1 MGRPLA
7 VRCARRSWMRG
18 GTPAIAGTALALTL
32 LLLPAPGAASPESDR
47 PLTVSVGAGYRIHNE
62 HLGLEDAFAFGGRLG
77 MGLSPRVEIALDYTG
92 SIGDRE
98 TTDALAGVDLL
109 RALVR
114 WNALTGSVRPYA
126 LGGAGM
132 VLVDFSDAA
141 DYASYAMTVGAGVE
155 QALPHAFVLRLE
167 GVLDF
172 SRASRVRYDSTGEV
186 VEQESATTDGIGTF
200 TLSLGARF

>member
-1 MGRPLA
+1 
-7 VRCARRSWMRG
+7 MRG
-18 GTPAIAGTALALTL
+18 GAPAIAGSALVLAV
-32 LLLPAPGAASPESDR
+32 LLLPSPGAASPESDR
-47 PLTVSVGAGYRIHNE
+47 PLTVSVAVGYRTYNE
-62 HLGLEDAFAFGGRLG
+62 HLGLEDAVAFGGRLG

-98 TTDALAGVDLL
+98 TTDKLAGVDLL

-114 WNALTGSVRPYA
+114 WNALTGSTRPYA
-126 LGGAGM
+126 IGGAGM
-132 VLVDFSDAA
+132 MAADFTDAA
-141 DYASYAMTVGAGVE
+141 DFASYAMTVGAGVE

-172 SRASRVRYDSTGEV
+172 YRADRVRYDSVGDV
-186 VEQESATTDGIGTF
+186 VEQESPTTDGIGTF